1 MNTIQEVL
9 EEIDEYTPDE
19 LRTLQAAINDR
30 LERVVSESE
39 RERQFEEDLLRRGVI
54 SSIPDQTKATP
65 SAQRPAPI
73 VVEGPPVS
81 ETIVNERR

>member
-9 EEIDEYTPDE
+9 EEIEEYTPDE